1 MMREQFNDISQTE
14 IGQKNLRDYIDTL
27 RRRRGAILLTAGG
40 LFIVSVLIA
49 FMLPPVYRST
59 ATILIEEQEIPP
71 DLVRSTITTYAWQ
84 RIQTISQ
91 RVMTRNNLMGL
102 INKYDLYSDK
112 RSNQTTEETIERMQK
127 AIKLDPISAD
137 VIDPRT
143 GRPMPAMIAFTLA
156 YDGEGA
162 EVTQKVAN
170 ELTTLYLNENLRS
183 RDEKTSEA
191 YGFLTDETTKLSEH
205 IADLEKKLAEFKEKN
220 VNTLPELA
228 QLNYQLMDRT
238 EIDLRDTINQ
248 IRSLD
253 ERKFYLEGQLAQ
265 MNPNSPMFSASG
277 ERILDPVSRLKVLK
291 TELASAAAQYSPDHP
306 DVLRLQREIAG
317 LERQTGA
324 VSPNEEQAKEMS
336 QLRSELAAAQEKYS
350 ADHPDVIRLS
360 NALAALEA
368 SLKAPQTPEAI
379 VAAEKPENPAYITLQ
394 AQLQAVNS
402 DHKTLIAK
410 RDELQVKL
418 SVHEKRLTR
427 MPQVER
433 EYVNLKRDYENSQMR
448 YRDLKAK
455 QMEAEV
461 GQQLEKERKGERFTL
476 IDPPQLPEKPV
487 KPNRIMILLLGFI
500 MSMGGG
506 LGYALVAE
514 NLDPSLRGS
523 HSISAALGTAP
534 LAVIPYMQNSE
545 DLLRTE
551 KTKRLLSRLAV
562 AGAITVVILVP
573 VFWIP
578 WDVLWFKGLRVLSSF
593 FGI

>member
-1 MMREQFNDISQTE
+1 MMQEQFDD
-14 IGQKNLRDYIDTL
+14 IGQKGLKDYIDAL
-27 RRRRGAILLTAGG
+27 RRRRTTILLTVGG
-40 LFIVSVLIA
+40 LFIVSLLVA
-49 FMLPPVYRST
+49 FLLPPVYRST
-59 ATILIEEQEIPP
+59 ATILIEEQEIPAE
-71 DLVRSTITTYAWQ
+71 LVRSTITTYAWQ

-91 RVMTRNNLMGL
+91 RVMTRNNLME
-102 INKYDLYSDK
+102 IVNKYDLYPDK
-112 RSNQTTEETIERMQK
+112 RGKQTTEETVERIQK

-137 VIDPRT
+137 VIDPRS

-156 YDGEGA
+156 YDGENPGI
-162 EVTQKVAN
+162 TQKVTN

-183 RDEKTSEA
+183 RDEKTTEA
-191 YGFLTDETTKLSEH
+191 FGFLTDETTKLSEH
-205 IADLEKKLAEFKEKN
+205 IASLETKLAEFKEKN

-228 QLNYQLMDRT
+228 QLNYQLLDRT
-238 EIDLRDTINQ
+238 EIDLRDTKNQ
-248 IRSLD
+248 LRSLD

-265 MNPNSPMFSASG
+265 MNPNSPMFSTSG
-277 ERILDPVSRLKVLK
+277 ERILDPISRLKILK
-291 TELASAAAQYSPDHP
+291 TELAGATAQYSPEHP
-306 DVLRLQREIAG
+306 DVLRLRREIAG
-317 LERQTGA
+317 LEQQTGM

-336 QLRSELAAAQEKYS
+336 RMRTELAAAREKYS

-360 NALAALEA
+360 NALTALEV

-402 DHKTLIAK
+402 DTKAMTAK
-410 RDELQVKL
+410 RDELQTKL
-418 SVHEKRLTR
+418 GVHERRLTH

-433 EYVNLKRDYENSQMR
+433 EYANLKRDYENSQMR
-448 YRDLKAK
+448 YRELKAK

-487 KPNRIMILLLGFI
+487 KPNRIAILLLGFI
-500 MSMGGG
+500 LSLGGG

-514 NLDPSLRGS
+514 SLDPSLRGS
-523 HSISAALGTAP
+523 QSVSAALGTAP

-545 DLLRTE
+545 DQLRTD
-551 KTKRLLSRLAV
+551 KSKKLLTRLAV
-562 AGAITVVILVP
+562 AGAIAVVVLVP

-578 WDVLWFKGLRVLSSF
+578 WDVLWFKGLRILNSF
-593 FGI
+593 FGG